1 MSPHIA
7 RLVVQRFQSPPASV
21 ELASLTPREQ
31 QILALLSKGFLYK
44 EIGAQL
50 GIGFETVRTHLR
62 SIYDKLHVHS
72 RTEAVVKYL
81 GH

>member
-1 MSPHIA
+1 
-7 RLVVQRFQSPPASV
+7 V

-50 GIGFETVRTHLR
+50 GIGFETVRTQLR